1 MGQKSQIYIRYEEDG
16 VKKLIARYYQ
26 WNYAE
31 RMISRA
37 RYLLEWLESNKN
49 FTWEI
54 ERKAYRIADTNF
66 DFIDCVIS
74 SDIIKEFQDDLSSEK
89 SDFNK
94 YVFDMQDNNDGKLY
108 IDVTEQEIKYC
119 FTDSDNNL
127 LNADEYM
134 IFDTKGCYDEYK
146 WNNPEN
152 MKRKEMKKC
161 VRNIKWIEKNFSL
174 MNKDELN
181 EFLTHCY
188 IQPKF

>member
-1 MGQKSQIYIRYEEDG
+1 MGQRSQIYIRYEEDG

-37 RYLLEWLESNKN
+37 RYLLEWLECNKK

-74 SDIIKEFQDDLSSEK
+74 SDIIKDFQDDLSSEE

-134 IFDTKGCYDEYK
+134 IFDTEGCYDKHK